1 MNTNNIKVKDIMN
14 KDIITIDID
23 TTITNAAKIM
33 TDNNIGFLP
42 VLNKGSIVGVLTD
55 RDIINRIISK
65 EKDIYASVF
74 LAMSTDIESIQKN
87 DDINIAINK
96 MATKQIRRIIV
107 LNKKQDLVGILSIT
121 DIANNK
127 DTKKYLPELI
137 YQILHPEVRD
147 LLLIKNTSIKI

>member
-14 KDIITIDID
+14 KDIITIDRD

-107 LNKKQDLVGILSIT
+107 LNKKQDLVGILSLT

-137 YQILHPEVRD
+137 SQILHPEVRD